1 MRPPGAASPRWDQ
14 RREVWLGVLPTAA
27 QDTHTCAHA
36 CTHPPACGAPG
47 ALRAPCGGAGSWVG
61 KEEPDLKPE
70 AVVETPGERLSST
83 APSVGSAG
91 QAAGPTASV
100 NPSLI
105 LRGGMKFYG
114 CGECGK
120 IFRYNSKLLR
130 HQVSHSSDR
139 PFRCQECGKAFKS
152 RYDRGV
158 HEKNHTG
165 RGPYECGQC
174 GRGLSS
180 STALTQHRRVHTGEK
195 PYVCP
200 QCGQAFRR
208 SAAFLQ
214 HRRLHTGEQLHRC
227 HECRRAFGCR
237 SLFVA
242 HQRVHTGE
250 KPFRCPQC
258 GKAFAQKAA
267 AVQHQRVHT
276 GERPYACAV
285 CGKAFR
291 WHGSFLK
298 HRRLHPVEKPAGAR
312 RPGPQ
317 GPAPALAPVLVPQGS
332 HSAPAMALSSL
343 AFTHALLIPALGPT
357 LLLLPLPFS
366 GTPGPPGAPS
376 PPVQMVSV
384 FRGLGP
390 PSKPAPPLLP
400 VHTPVAPQPGRV

>member
-1 MRPPGAASPRWDQ
+1 MLDNYALLATLAATPARKPALIARLECGAAPWGD
-14 RREVWLGVLPTAA
+14 E
-27 QDTHTCAHA
+27 
-36 CTHPPACGAPG
+36 APG
-47 ALRAPCGGAGSWVG
+47 SGQPGAGSWVG